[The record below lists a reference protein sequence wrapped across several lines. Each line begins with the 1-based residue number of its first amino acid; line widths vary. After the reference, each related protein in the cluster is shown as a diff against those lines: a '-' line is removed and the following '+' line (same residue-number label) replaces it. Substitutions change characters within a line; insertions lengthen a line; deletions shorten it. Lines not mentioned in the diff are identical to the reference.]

1 MRLGRIAGIKLRIH
15 PLLLL
20 LIGFYIWLGLGQEV
34 LYIICAVLI
43 HELAHTFTA
52 VRMRIEVEEIELL
65 PFGGQARL
73 KGLSGLEPEGE
84 IYVALAGPFTSLF
97 LAALFYFFPLL
108 SEGESTTSFFV
119 HINLLLGLFNL
130 LPVLPLDGG
139 RILRAVLSR
148 VQGYRQATSTAAGLG
163 KLVAVLL
170 MVSGIYL
177 IRFEIQSA
185 NLLVVGV
192 FLFWAARRE
201 ASLLSFAFMRFLVKK
216 KGELSR
222 HGFLPCYQVVSRP
235 ETPIKDI
242 LKSARPAQYLLV
254 VVIDSQD
261 RIQATAGEA
270 ELIECLLEK
279 GPSASLNDL

>member
-1 MRLGRIAGIKLRIH
+1 MKLGRIAGIKLRIH

-20 LIGFYIWLGLGQEV
+20 LIGVYIWLGLGQEV
-34 LYIICAVLI
+34 LFILAAVLV

-52 VRMRIEVEEIELL
+52 IHLGIRVEEIELL

-73 KGLSGLEPEGE
+73 DGLSGLEPEGE
-84 IYVALAGPFTSLF
+84 IYVALAGPLISLF

-108 SEGESTTSFFV
+108 PEGELAHFFV
-119 HINLLLGLFNL
+119 QINLLLGLFNL
-130 LPVLPLDGG
+130 LPALPLDGG
-139 RILRAVLSR
+139 RILRAALSR
-148 VQGYRQATSTAAGLG
+148 VQGYRQATRTASGLG

-170 MVSGIYL
+170 IVGGIYL
-177 IRFEIQSA
+177 VRWEVQAA
-185 NLLVVGV
+185 NLLVVGA

-222 HGFLPCYQVVSRP
+222 SGFLPCYQVVSRP

-254 VVIDSQD
+254 VVVDSQD

-279 GPSASLNDL
+279 GPLASLHDL